1 MITSAGFPRPLGKT
15 SVDVPSTS
23 AFSPNL
29 PATSGS
35 LAAAMASLPPSP
47 AGEGTLAGIA
57 AQLGMSAEDLQTSL
71 KQGQSL
77 ASLAEQQGVS
87 RESLGSFIGAQIQRA
102 RMYSGQLPLD
112 QDALDRTVDRALDR
126 GRRQDADA
134 SAPPPQTLEAAAT
147 ATYASNARSL
157 SPPTPAGGSIS
168 LLV

>member
-1 MITSAGFPRPLGKT
+1 
-15 SVDVPSTS
+15 
-23 AFSPNL
+23 
-29 PATSGS
+29 
-35 LAAAMASLPPSP
+35 
-47 AGEGTLAGIA
+47 
-57 AQLGMSAEDLQTSL
+57 MSAEDLQTSL

-126 GRRQDADA
+126 GRQQDADA

>member
-1 MITSAGFPRPLGKT
+1 MITGAGFPRPLQR
-15 SVDVPSTS
+15 SRVDVASTS
-23 AFSPNL
+23 ALTPNL
-29 PATSGS
+29 PAAGGS

-57 AQLGMSAEDLQTSL
+57 AQLGMGPEDLQSAL
-71 KQGQSL
+71 KQGRSL

-87 RESLGSFIGAQIQRA
+87 RESIGTFIGTQIQRA

-126 GRRQDADA
+126 GRRQDDA
-134 SAPPPQTLEAAAT
+134 TPAPPPSFEAAAT